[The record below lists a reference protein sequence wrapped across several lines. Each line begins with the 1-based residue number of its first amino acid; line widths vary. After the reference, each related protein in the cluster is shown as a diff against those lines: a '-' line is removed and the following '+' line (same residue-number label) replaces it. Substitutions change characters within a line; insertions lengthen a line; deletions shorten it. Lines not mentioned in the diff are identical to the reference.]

1 MTCASRNEGI
11 SPNMYR
17 HLGRAAR
24 PLRLA
29 GRFVMSVLRGFHAN
43 QGFLL
48 AGALAY
54 YTLLSIIPLFTLVL
68 VILSH
73 VVDENRLLSAA
84 SGYLSLA
91 MPEESASSVLEPIKA
106 FLDHRQLIGSVVFV
120 AMLFF
125 SSIAFT
131 VLEQAMAV
139 IFKGLHAKAGR
150 RHFLVSVLL
159 PYLYILSLG
168 LGLLLTTLAGAV
180 LQALGEERVLVL
192 GHQWSLEGL
201 NVALI
206 YLLGVAGE
214 ILMLTLIYLV
224 MPFGHPAFR
233 HALVGGVV
241 AGLLWE
247 ITRHALVWYIA
258 NISLVNIVYGSLGTI
273 VIVLL
278 SLELGSIILL
288 LGAQVTAEY
297 ERAVQRRKQLRRV
310 SQAA

>member
-1 MTCASRNEGI
+1 
-11 SPNMYR
+11 
-17 HLGRAAR
+17 
-24 PLRLA
+24 LA
-29 GRFVMSVLRGFHAN
+29 
-43 QGFLL
+43 
-48 AGALAY
+48 
-54 YTLLSIIPLFTLVL
+54 
-68 VILSH
+68 
-73 VVDENRLLSAA
+73 
-84 SGYLSLA
+84 LA
-91 MPEESASSVLEPIKA
+91 MPEESASSVLEPIKT
-106 FLDHRQLIGSVVFV
+106 FLDHRQIIGSVVFV
-120 AMLFF
+120 VMLFF
-125 SSIAFT
+125 SSVAFS

-139 IFKGLHAKAGR
+139 IFRGLHAAAGR

-180 LQALGEERVLVL
+180 LQALGEREILVL
-192 GHQWSLEGL
+192 GHVWSLRGL

-233 HALVGGVV
+233 HALIGGMV

-247 ITRHALVWYIA
+247 ITRHVLVWYFA
-258 NISLVNIVYGSLGTI
+258 NISLVNVVYGSLGTI

-288 LGAQVTAEY
+288 LGAQATAEY
-297 ERAVQRRKQLRRV
+297 ERAVQRRKELQRI
-310 SQAA
+310 SQVA